1 MHRGLPRSKEKVSI
15 HDASQGC
22 PPSSIVMCS
31 FSYGKPHA
39 RTGLHAM
46 ICTFYEFKWFDSR
59 IKLNLFNSI
68 LLFSL
73 VFFTIEIEFR
83 NPTELIS

>member
-1 MHRGLPRSKEKVSI
+1 
-15 HDASQGC
+15 
-22 PPSSIVMCS
+22 
-31 FSYGKPHA
+31 
-39 RTGLHAM
+39 M